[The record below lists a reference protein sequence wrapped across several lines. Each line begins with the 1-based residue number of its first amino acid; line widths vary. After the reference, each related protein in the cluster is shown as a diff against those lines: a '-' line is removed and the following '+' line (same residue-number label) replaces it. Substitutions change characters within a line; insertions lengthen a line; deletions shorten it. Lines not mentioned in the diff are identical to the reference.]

1 MKRFLLIAV
10 LGLFIAT
17 TSNAQELGI
26 RFGDSFGSGTGVA
39 IDGVFALGEMN
50 RIHADVSFGSN
61 GVGMEALWDFLY
73 RPLSGEAFNWYV
85 GAGPSLFLGSPFLL
99 GISGEIGL
107 EYHFNEVPI
116 ALGVDWRPTF
126 VIIENTDF
134 SAGGFGFNV
143 RWVFNRGGQ

>member
-1 MKRFLLIAV
+1 M
-10 LGLFIAT
+10 
-17 TSNAQELGI
+17 
-26 RFGDSFGSGTGVA
+26 SFG
-39 IDGVFALGEMN
+39 
-50 RIHADVSFGSN
+50 N
-61 GVGMEALWDFLY
+61 GVGVEALWDFIY

-85 GAGPSLFLGSPFLL
+85 GAGPSLFLGDPFLL

-116 ALGVDWRPTF
+116 ALGADWRPTF

>member
-1 MKRFLLIAV
+1 MKRFLLILIIAV
-10 LGLFIAT
+10 SGVT
-17 TSNAQELGI
+17 VSNAQEVGI
-26 RFGDSFGSGTGVA
+26 RFGDALGTGTSVA
-39 IDGVFALGEMN
+39 IDGVFSVGKFS
-50 RIHADVSFGSN
+50 RVHADVSFGN
-61 GVGMEALWDFLY
+61 GVGVEALWDFIY

-85 GAGPSLFLGSPFLL
+85 GAGPSLFLGDPFLL

-116 ALGVDWRPTF
+116 ALGADWRPTF